1 MYFNIISSTR
11 TSYWYTLAIDLPG
24 QVGAVEVPERG
35 GFVNGEGLRDLDDT
49 SASGIGGEVGNL
61 RSVLAHPLLEGRTEI
76 SLGPAYDHRG
86 QKPEGKDHS
95 DKLHTRV
102 DGSGGDT
109 LVFERSTPLAGE
121 PGYIAKIIRLENS
134 SRYK

>member
-1 MYFNIISSTR
+1 M
-11 TSYWYTLAIDLPG
+11 AIDLPG

-61 RSVLAHPLLEGRTEI
+61 RSVLAHPLLEGSTEI
-76 SLGPAYDHRG
+76 GLGPAYDHRG
-86 QKPEGKDHS
+86 QKRKGSKGHS
-95 DKLHTRV
+95 DKLHTGV
-102 DGSGGDT
+102 DSSGGDT

-121 PGYIAKIIRLENS
+121 PGHIAKIIRLENS